1 MNNVEKSQMD
11 FAYDTS
17 RKLNVYGSSW
27 ILKTSTMHLK
37 SKLAWYLLITT
48 INN

>member
-17 RKLNVYGSSW
+17 RKLNLWFSLDFKKKYNAPK
-27 ILKTSTMHLK
+27 I
-37 SKLAWYLLITT
+37 
-48 INN
+48 